1 MTHFVAGDVV
11 YVPDQDPTAEHP
23 YVVIR
28 ASFLYTDAQ
37 GRGETI
43 VEARRVEA
51 RRLRG
56 HAESIWRPAKRL
68 ALSVT
73 HKPKFV
79 ITSLS
84 TSSYAKTDGRVLAAV
99 YNAGDQALRDAAVRA
114 AAVALGYEEA

>member
-43 VEARRVEA
+43 VEMWRP
-51 RRLRG
+51 RG
-56 HAESIWRPAKRL
+56 GAESIWRPAKRL